1 MPKLI
6 KGIHIRPSTK
16 RKSYP
21 TNSSKYRRVLSD
33 GCDPAAKRLR
43 GNAAVLYELDEED
56 RINRER
62 ESRLAAY
69 AAYLQPAS
77 QATPSGPSFVQQS
90 QNDSTLTVDG
100 DNCAQN
106 ESEYGDIDPGPRI
119 PSQAEEEME
128 VGEDSWT
135 ETVNQFIWEQTQK
148 SKPKEAQSQYRTAK
162 IVWTNKWK
170 NIRTD
175 LFDTYLRYKRL
186 SDEGDIFLGIEHLNK
201 RCKCT
206 STKSR
211 DVAFIDRDNR
221 KSQLRRLIIKPL
233 LNAFCLFTDC
243 YESVPFCKCIPDPV
257 RLLARGFIA
266 VSPDTPKTAISISL
280 VQYFETIRGSVPMSV
295 SGFAE
300 ELWRCHTLSG
310 EPHSSQITQRVRA
323 VLRSAT
329 RLMAPYVSLVMEGL
343 FFDKLYSSFAI
354 YFYRRRSSTERYY
367 PLILLKSSR
376 QSVQPV
382 LGPVSKRICKQVI
395 ATTSSPPTA
404 IPVTSIFHGC

>member
-16 RKSYP
+16 RKSYAS
-21 TNSSKYRRVLSD
+21 NSSNYRRVRSD

-43 GNAAVLYELDEED
+43 GNAAVLYELEEQD

-62 ESRLAAY
+62 ESQLAAY
-69 AAYLQPAS
+69 AASLQQAS
-77 QATPSGPSFVQQS
+77 QVAPSGPSFVQQS
-90 QNDSTLTVDG
+90 QNDSTSTIDG
-100 DNCAQN
+100 DNGAQN
-106 ESEYGDIDPGPRI
+106 GSEWEDIDLGPWI

-135 ETVNQFIWEQTQK
+135 ETVYQFIWEQTQK
-148 SKPKEAQSQYRTAK
+148 SKSKEAQSQYRTAM

-175 LFDTYLRYKRL
+175 MFDTYLRHKRL

-211 DVAFIDRDNR
+211 DVAFIDRDNH
-221 KSQLRRLIIKPL
+221 
-233 LNAFCLFTDC
+233 C
-243 YESVPFCKCIPDPV
+243 YESVPFCNCIPDPV

-280 VQYFETIRGSVPMSV
+280 VQFFETIWESVPIQPT
-295 SGFAE
+295 E
-300 ELWRCHTLSG
+300 
-310 EPHSSQITQRVRA
+310 
-323 VLRSAT
+323 
-329 RLMAPYVSLVMEGL
+329 YVPS
-343 FFDKLYSSFAI
+343 
-354 YFYRRRSSTERYY
+354 
-367 PLILLKSSR
+367 
-376 QSVQPV
+376 
-382 LGPVSKRICKQVI
+382 
-395 ATTSSPPTA
+395 
-404 IPVTSIFHGC
+404 